1 MRASSSDTSG
11 DQLDGFSSTA
21 LPAAS
26 AGATFWASDAM
37 GEFHGVMAPT
47 SPIGSCTDMVR

>member
-11 DQLDGFSSTA
+11 DQVAGFSSTA

-26 AGATFWASDAM
+26 AGATFCASEAM
-37 GEFHGVMAPT
+37 GEFHGVIAAT
-47 SPIGSCTDMVR
+47 RPIGSCTESVR